1 MSFQPM
7 SKKNFDI
14 YIDLSSNKLSIG
26 AFQKLAD
33 HSTFFKEYNCLTN
46 LNKNQLNFTNTEK
59 IIEKNIFEIEKETGE
74 FLNDIYLMVETPESI
89 SINLSLI
96 KNNEGK
102 KIEKKNVQYL
112 VQDAKQQILRSYH
125 SKKIVHIIISNYVID
140 NVVYNYLPLDINCN
154 KFSIDIKFIC
164 FPKNLIKKLEE
175 LFNNLQIFINKIIC
189 TNYAK
194 SFAKNESCINVCES
208 GLKLIKG
215 INKQEVAIVPRKL
228 EKKGFFERLFHFF
241 K

>member
-1 MSFQPM
+1 M

-14 YIDLSSNKLSIG
+14 YLDLSPTKLSIG
-26 AFQKLAD
+26 AFEKFNG
-33 HSTFFKEYNCLTN
+33 HNIFFKKYNCVTN
-46 LNKNQLNFTNTEK
+46 LNKDQLNFENAEK
-59 IIEKNIFEIEKETGE
+59 TIEKNIFEIEKETGE

-96 KNNEGK
+96 KDNEGK
-102 KIEKKNVQYL
+102 KIEKKIVQYL
-112 VQDAKQQILRSYH
+112 VQDAKQQISRSH
-125 SKKIVHIIISNYVID
+125 PSKKIIHITISNYVVD
-140 NVVYNYLPLDINCN
+140 NISYNYLPLDVNCN

-208 GLKLIKG
+208 GLKLVQG
-215 INKQEVAIVPRKL
+215 INKQEVVIVPRKL

>member
-1 MSFQPM
+1 M
-7 SKKNFDI
+7 SKKNFDT
-14 YIDLSSNKLSIG
+14 YLDLSSTKLSIA
-26 AFQKLAD
+26 AFEKFD
-33 HSTFFKEYNCLTN
+33 SHNIFFKEYDCETN
-46 LNKNQLNFTNTEK
+46 LNKNQLNFENAEK

-74 FLNDIYLMVETPESI
+74 FLNDIYLMVETPDSI

-96 KNNEGK
+96 KDNEGK

-112 VQDAKQQILRSYH
+112 VQDAKQQILRSHH
-125 SKKIVHIIISNYVID
+125 SKKIIHIIISNYVID

-175 LFNNLQIFINKIIC
+175 IFNNHEIFINKIIC
-189 TNYAK
+189 SNYAK
-194 SFAKNESCINVCES
+194 SFTKNMPCTNICEC
-208 GLKLIKG
+208 GLKLVQG
-215 INKQEVAIVPRKL
+215 INKQEVVIIPRKL
-228 EKKGFFERLFHFF
+228 EKKGFFERLFYFF

>member
-26 AFQKLAD
+26 AFEKLAS

-46 LNKNQLNFTNTEK
+46 LNKDQLNFTNTEK

-74 FLNDIYLMVETPESI
+74 FLNDIYLMVETPDSI

-96 KNNEGK
+96 KDNEGK

-112 VQDAKQQILRSYH
+112 VQDAKQQILRSHH
-125 SKKIVHIIISNYVID
+125 SKKIIHIIISNYVID

-175 LFNNLQIFINKIIC
+175 IFNNHEIFINKIIC
-189 TNYAK
+189 SNYAK
-194 SFAKNESCINVCES
+194 SFTKNMPCTNICEC
-208 GLKLIKG
+208 GLKLVQG
-215 INKQEVAIVPRKL
+215 INKQEVVIIPRKL
-228 EKKGFFERLFHFF
+228 EKKGFFERLFYFF

>member
-1 MSFQPM
+1 M

-14 YIDLSSNKLSIG
+14 FVDLSSTKLSIA
-26 AFQKLAD
+26 AFEKLD
-33 HSTFFKEYNCLTN
+33 SNCVFFKEYNCETN
-46 LNKNQLNFTNTEK
+46 LNKDQLNFENTDK
-59 IIEKNIFEIEKETGE
+59 AIEKNIFEIEKTTGE
-74 FLNDIYLMVETPESI
+74 FLNDIYLMVETPESF

-102 KIEKKNVQYL
+102 KVEKKNIQYL

-125 SKKIVHIIISNYVID
+125 SKKIIHIIITNYVID
-140 NVVYNYLPLDINCN
+140 SVAYDYLPLDLNCN
-154 KFSIDIKFIC
+154 QFSIDIRFIC

-175 LFNNLQIFINKIIC
+175 LFNNHQIFINKIIC
-189 TNYAK
+189 SNYAK
-194 SFAKNESCINVCES
+194 LFTKNKSCINVCES
-208 GLKLIKG
+208 GLKLVQG
-215 INKQEVAIVPRKL
+215 VNKQEVAIVPRTL

>member
-1 MSFQPM
+1 MSFQLM

-14 YIDLSSNKLSIG
+14 YIDLSPKKLSIA
-26 AFQKLAD
+26 AFKKFD
-33 HSTFFKEYNCLTN
+33 GYNVFFKEYSCVTN
-46 LNKNQLNFTNTEK
+46 LDKDYLNFENTEK

-74 FLNDIYLMVETPESI
+74 FLNDIYLMVETPESF

-102 KIEKKNVQYL
+102 KVEKKNVQYL
-112 VQDAKQQILRSYH
+112 VQDAKQQILRWYH
-125 SKKIVHIIISNYVID
+125 SKKIIHIIIANYVID
-140 NVVYNYLPLDINCN
+140 NTSYNYLPLNINCS

-175 LFNNLQIFINKIIC
+175 LFNNHQIFINKIIC
-189 TNYAK
+189 SNYAK
-194 SFAKNESCINVCES
+194 LFTKNKSCINVCES
-208 GLKLIKG
+208 GLKLVQG
-215 INKQEVAIVPRKL
+215 VNKQEVAIVPRKL

>member
-1 MSFQPM
+1 M

-14 YIDLSSNKLSIG
+14 YIDLSSNKLSIC
-26 AFQKLAD
+26 AFQKLAG

-46 LNKNQLNFTNTEK
+46 LNKNKLNFTNTEK

-89 SINLSLI
+89 SINLSVI
-96 KNNEGK
+96 KDNEGK

-125 SKKIVHIIISNYVID
+125 NKKIIHIIISNYVID

-175 LFNNLQIFINKIIC
+175 IFNNHEIFINKIIC
-189 TNYAK
+189 SNYAK
-194 SFAKNESCINVCES
+194 SFTKNMSCTNICEC
-208 GLKLIKG
+208 GLKLVQG
-215 INKQEVAIVPRKL
+215 INKQEVAIIPRKL
-228 EKKGFFERLFHFF
+228 EKKGFFERLFYFF

>member
-1 MSFQPM
+1 M

-14 YIDLSSNKLSIG
+14 YLDLCPTKLSIA
-26 AFQKLAD
+26 AFKKFSG
-33 HSTFFKEYNCLTN
+33 HSTFFKEYNCATN
-46 LNKNQLNFTNTEK
+46 LNKDQLNFENAEK
-59 IIEKNIFEIEKETGE
+59 TIEKNIFEIEKKTGE

-96 KNNEGK
+96 KDNEGK

-112 VQDAKQQILRSYH
+112 VQDAKQQILRSYYN
-125 SKKIVHIIISNYVID
+125 KKIIHIIVSNYVID
-140 NVVYNYLPLDINCN
+140 NVAYNYLPLDINCK
-154 KFSIDIKFIC
+154 KFSIDIQFIC
-164 FPKNLIKKLEE
+164 FPSNLVKKLEE
-175 LFNNLQIFINKIIC
+175 LFNNHQIFINKIIC

-194 SFAKNESCINVCES
+194 SFTKKESCVNICES
-208 GLKLIKG
+208 GLKLIQG
-215 INKQEVAIVPRKL
+215 VNKQEVVIVPRKL

>member
-1 MSFQPM
+1 M

-26 AFQKLAD
+26 AFEKLAG

-74 FLNDIYLMVETPESI
+74 FLNDIYLMVETPDSI

-96 KNNEGK
+96 KDNEGK

-112 VQDAKQQILRSYH
+112 VQDAKQQILRSHH
-125 SKKIVHIIISNYVID
+125 SKKIIHIIISNYVID

-154 KFSIDIKFIC
+154 QFSIDIKFIC

-175 LFNNLQIFINKIIC
+175 IFNNHEIFINKIIC
-189 TNYAK
+189 SNYAK
-194 SFAKNESCINVCES
+194 SFTKNMPCTNICEC
-208 GLKLIKG
+208 GLKLVEG
-215 INKQEVAIVPRKL
+215 INKQEVVIIPRKL
-228 EKKGFFERLFHFF
+228 EKKGFFERLFYFF

>member
-1 MSFQPM
+1 MSFQLM

-14 YIDLSSNKLSIG
+14 YLDLCPTKLSVA
-26 AFQKLAD
+26 AFEKFSG
-33 HSTFFKEYNCLTN
+33 HGTFFKEYNCVTN
-46 LNKNQLNFTNTEK
+46 LNKDQLNFENAEK
-59 IIEKNIFEIEKETGE
+59 TIEKNIFEIEKKTGE
-74 FLNDIYLMVETPESI
+74 FLNDIYLIVETPESI

-96 KNNEGK
+96 KDNEGK

-112 VQDAKQQILRSYH
+112 VQDAKQQILRSHH
-125 SKKIVHIIISNYVID
+125 SKKIIHIIISNYVID
-140 NVVYNYLPLDINCN
+140 SIAYDYLPLDINCN

-164 FPKNLIKKLEE
+164 FPKNLVKKLEE
-175 LFNNLQIFINKIIC
+175 LFNNHQIFINKIIC

-194 SFAKNESCINVCES
+194 LFTKNKFCANVCES
-208 GLKLIKG
+208 GLKLVQG
-215 INKQEVAIVPRKL
+215 INKQEVVIVPRKL

>member
-1 MSFQPM
+1 M

-14 YIDLSSNKLSIG
+14 YLDLCPTKLSIA
-26 AFQKLAD
+26 AFKKFSD
-33 HSTFFKEYNCLTN
+33 HSTFFKEYNCVTN
-46 LNKNQLNFTNTEK
+46 LNKDQLNFENAEK
-59 IIEKNIFEIEKETGE
+59 TIEKNIFEIEKKTGE

-96 KNNEGK
+96 KDNEGK

-112 VQDAKQQILRSYH
+112 VQDAKQQILRSHH
-125 SKKIVHIIISNYVID
+125 SKKIIHIIISNYVID
-140 NVVYNYLPLDINCN
+140 SIAYDYLPLDINCN

-164 FPKNLIKKLEE
+164 FPKNLVKKLEE
-175 LFNNLQIFINKIIC
+175 LFNNHQIFINKIIC

-194 SFAKNESCINVCES
+194 LFTKNKSCANVCES
-208 GLKLIKG
+208 GLKLVQG
-215 INKQEVAIVPRKL
+215 INKQEVVIVPRKL

>member
-26 AFQKLAD
+26 AFEKLAG

-74 FLNDIYLMVETPESI
+74 FLNDIYLMVETPDSI

-96 KNNEGK
+96 KDNEGK

-112 VQDAKQQILRSYH
+112 VQDAKQQILRSHH
-125 SKKIVHIIISNYVID
+125 SKKIIHIIISNYVID

-175 LFNNLQIFINKIIC
+175 IFNNHEIFINKIIC
-189 TNYAK
+189 SSYAK
-194 SFAKNESCINVCES
+194 SFTKNMSCTNICEC
-208 GLKLIKG
+208 GLKLAQG
-215 INKQEVAIVPRKL
+215 INKQEVVIIPRKL
-228 EKKGFFERLFHFF
+228 ERKGFFERLFYFF